1 MPSRL
6 IDLIWLADGG
16 KSSNTQLLVSNM
28 LYAADM
34 VLNTLFVDDLVES
47 MDQITKYLDECS
59 ILSESTTSVAP
70 NRAKQ

>member
-1 MPSRL
+1 
-6 IDLIWLADGG
+6 
-16 KSSNTQLLVSNM
+16 M